1 MILRKFYKS
10 MLIARADTSKML
22 APAMEAKDRNNEEK
36 SGIIKIW

>member
-1 MILRKFYKS
+1 MKIS
-10 MLIARADTSKML
+10 NADTSKML